1 MGKKHSAPLLDTAPS
16 REVCP
21 IGKARPG
28 MHCSLPQMVTY
39 LLRGALVHHGL
50 SDEAS
55 RRVVITADVGDAAT
69 PALFEVRVVD
79 RTGQDRQ
86 ILRIEDEKHLNE
98 VINKATTCGYLVAD
112 ITRILES

>member
-1 MGKKHSAPLLDTAPS
+1 MAKKHSAPLLDTSPS
-16 REVCP
+16 PAVCP

-28 MHCSLPQMVTY
+28 MACSMPQMVTY

-50 SDEAS
+50 SDEDS
-55 RRVVITADVGDAAT
+55 RRVVVTADVGDSAT

-86 ILRIEDEKHLNE
+86 VLRIEDEKHLNE
-98 VINKATTCGYLVAD
+98 VVNKATTCGYLVAD
-112 ITRILES
+112 INRILEN